1 VALNAMA
8 LYLVVAEFV
17 IGGVNYNRSG
27 IEVFSGVFSFKDPQL
42 VWSIRGDK
50 SSDKSIEGRG
60 CFREEVANWF
70 RGTKSSLP
78 KSSIPIENNHLT
90 QLEMRNQSAFRYSIN
105 R

>member
-1 VALNAMA
+1 MQYGERSAGSAHVALNAMA

-50 SSDKSIEGRG
+50 SSDKSI
-60 CFREEVANWF
+60 
-70 RGTKSSLP
+70 
-78 KSSIPIENNHLT
+78 PIENNHLT